1 MAYYAGVHGGPG
13 CHAAGPPRRRLGLRL
28 LSLRERLLEAGS
40 PIKVRL
46 RGKMSRVWSGGR
58 HRLLLLLL
66 LLWLLLLLLCLR
78 VGHLLLLRLRV
89 EHLLLLLRLW
99 LLLPQLVICVC
110 LNAAVPLLEWF
121 FTARRHLLP
130 PAPPLFT
137 PLQMPGR
144 HLRVIGHLLLLHRRR
159 RGLVVRGVG

>member
-1 MAYYAGVHGGPG
+1 M
-13 CHAAGPPRRRLGLRL
+13 
-28 LSLRERLLEAGS
+28 
-40 PIKVRL
+40 
-46 RGKMSRVWSGGR
+46 
-58 HRLLLLLL
+58 LLLLV
-66 LLWLLLLLLCLR
+66 LLWLWWLLLCLR
-78 VGHLLLLRLRV
+78 VGHLLLLLRLRV

-159 RGLVVRGVG
+159 RGLAVRGDG